1 MKSKSFWIRERRE
14 MNQRMLNRIIKI
26 SAKIHNLTKAVLS
39 SLRTN
44 KIGTKKQK
52 KEAMIQERSRKLR
65 KTSSNVTWFLNQV
78 TDRWSRVT
86 TRKERKRRMNLL
98 PLVLKKAEMIHQK
111 KINLRDSLRLMR

>member
-26 SAKIHNLTKAVLS
+26 SAKIHSLTKAVLS

-52 KEAMIQERSRKLR
+52 K
-65 KTSSNVTWFLNQV
+65 
-78 TDRWSRVT
+78 
-86 TRKERKRRMNLL
+86 
-98 PLVLKKAEMIHQK
+98 
-111 KINLRDSLRLMR
+111 

>member
-1 MKSKSFWIRERRE
+1 MKSKSFWIKERRE
-14 MNQRMLNRIIKI
+14 MNQRMLNKIIKI

-98 PLVLKKAEMIHQK
+98 PLVLKKAEMIH
-111 KINLRDSLRLMR
+111 

>member
-1 MKSKSFWIRERRE
+1 
-14 MNQRMLNRIIKI
+14 MNQRMLNKIIKI

-52 KEAMIQERSRKLR
+52 KEAMIQERNRKLR

-98 PLVLKKAEMIHQK
+98 PLLLKTAEMIHQK
-111 KINLRDSLRLMR
+111 KSNLRDSLSLMR